1 MREAD
6 DAAVKRS
13 RIYIDTDAALAEAGD
28 LTQPIAAGVITRNDI
43 VGDLAGLCRG
53 AVKGRATPGEITLFK
68 SVGSAIEDLA
78 AAGLVWEAVGGG

>member
-1 MREAD
+1 M
-6 DAAVKRS
+6 V
-13 RIYIDTDAALAEAGD
+13 
-28 LTQPIAAGVITRNDI
+28 TRADI

-53 AVKGRATPGEITLFK
+53 AVTGRATEGEITLFK